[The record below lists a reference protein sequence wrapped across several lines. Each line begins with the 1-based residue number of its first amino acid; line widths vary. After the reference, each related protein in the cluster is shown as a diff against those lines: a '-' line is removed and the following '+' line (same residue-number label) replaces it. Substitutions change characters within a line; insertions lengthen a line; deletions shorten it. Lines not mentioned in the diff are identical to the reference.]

1 MVASLRPDGSTQGL
15 PVLPVSRRLRAF
27 RPSRE
32 ALTFLVAAVLKHSVR
47 LGTAS
52 SGPGLFVCDLL
63 VNLGKHSCAAWVGTA
78 VHESLGVRGSASDP
92 SQALAEPPVSLPHL
106 LGCKAGLVS
115 SKGSVVHTIF
125 EHVLPGLRN
134 SQVTVVSHESLVWRR
149 WAPGVSCSPGE
160 SSHRR
165 AHAVS
170 LVNLPSFLSSG
181 PVPAVVR
188 F

>member
-32 ALTFLVAAVLKHSVR
+32 ALTFLVAAFLKHSVR

-92 SQALAEPPVSLPHL
+92 SQALAEPPVPLPHL

-165 AHAVS
+165 AHTVS

>member
-32 ALTFLVAAVLKHSVR
+32 ALTFLVAAFLKHSVR

-92 SQALAEPPVSLPHL
+92 SQALAEPPVPLPHL

-149 WAPGVSCSPGE
+149 WAPDVSCSPGE

-165 AHAVS
+165 AHTVS

>member
-32 ALTFLVAAVLKHSVR
+32 ALTFLVAAFLKHSVR

-92 SQALAEPPVSLPHL
+92 SQALAEPPVPLPHL

-125 EHVLPGLRN
+125 EHVLPGLETQYR
-134 SQVTVVSHESLVWRR
+134 
-149 WAPGVSCSPGE
+149 GGY
-160 SSHRR
+160 
-165 AHAVS
+165 
-170 LVNLPSFLSSG
+170 
-181 PVPAVVR
+181 
-188 F
+188 